1 MGWPTIASFPH
12 SPQIT
17 SSVITEFMTVLD
29 QQSNSLKSGFVKYDE

>member
-17 SSVITEFMTVLD
+17 GSVTTEFKTILD
-29 QQSNSLKSGFVKYDE
+29 QQSNGLKSGFLTCDE